1 MYCNNCGT
9 EIPKNTTFCPNCG
22 SKINSTNMPQNP
34 HSSNPR
40 TIKLRCKNCNATME
54 VNADTQE
61 VTCPY
66 CGYKEK
72 ILDSDAVA
80 VEKIK
85 SNTYKE
91 MEYARLENQREQQ
104 AHNEKEQ
111 DRKTYSKSAFSK
123 VTIAFTF
130 ICLLAVFGSFSQGRI
145 LSGIIALIQT
155 ALFAVSWLI
164 GMQILGH
171 KKKALYKAL
180 AILGF
185 LLIIPFMVSCNLQ
198 MHSKLHWPKSGLSQY
213 LPDPPSKYGE
223 INIDDEDR
231 FDVTFEKMSSDD
243 YRSYVK
249 ACEEKGFTVDPDK
262 SSSSYTAFNT
272 DGYKLDISYMDYHNE
287 MDVSL
292 DVPEEMSEFT
302 WPASELAQLIPQPD
316 SNIGKINHDN
326 QDSFSIR
333 VGNTNEATYNDYI
346 QKCMDA
352 GFTVDYSKGDR
363 AFSAD
368 DVNGNH
374 LHLSY
379 EGNNIMLISLDA
391 ADHPDASNDS
401 EVQPSES
408 DSASSDDVNNSS
420 DISYNSD
427 NDANT
432 DTNSVTPELKEF
444 LDSYE
449 SFIDEYIAF
458 MQKYEDSND
467 SLSMLSDYSS
477 MMSKYA
483 DFAQKVDAYNADEMS
498 VADAAYYLEVIDRVN
513 QKLINASL

>member
-1 MYCNNCGT
+1 MH
-9 EIPKNTTFCPNCG
+9 
-22 SKINSTNMPQNP
+22 NSE
-34 HSSNPR
+34 PR
-40 TIKLRCKNCNATME
+40 TIKLTCKNCNATME

-66 CGYKEK
+66 CGSKEK

-91 MEYARLENQREQQ
+91 MEYARMENQRQQQ

-111 DRKTYSKSAFSK
+111 DRKAYSKSKFSK
-123 VTIAFTF
+123 VTIVFTF
-130 ICLLAVFGSFSQGRI
+130 ICLLAAFGSFSQGRI

-164 GMQILGH
+164 GMQILGQ

-185 LLIIPFMVSCNLQ
+185 LLIIPFTVSGSLQ
-198 MHSKLHWPKSGLSQY
+198 MHSQLHWPKSGLAQY

-223 INIDDEDR
+223 INMDDEDR

-292 DVPEEMSEFT
+292 DAPEEMSEYT
-302 WPASELAQLIPQPD
+302 WPTSGLAQLIPQPD
-316 SNIGKINHDN
+316 SNIGKINN
-326 QDSFSIR
+326 DSENSLSLR
-333 VGNTNEATYNDYI
+333 VGNTSEDAYNDYM

-352 GFTVDYSKGDR
+352 GFTVDYKKNDR
-363 AFSAD
+363 SFSAAD
-368 DVNGNH
+368 ATGNH
-374 LHLSY
+374 LRLSY
-379 EGNNIMLISLDA
+379 EGNNIMLISLYA
-391 ADHPDASNDS
+391 ADYIENLNDS
-401 EVQPSES
+401 EMQSSES
-408 DSASSDDVNNSS
+408 EPESQSADDASTSSDASS
-420 DISYNSD
+420 NSD
-427 NDANT
+427 NNTNT
-432 DTNSVTPELKEF
+432 DTNNVTPELKEF

-458 MQKYEDSND
+458 MQKYNDSSD
-467 SLSMLSDYSS
+467 SLSMLSDYNS

-483 DFAQKVDAYNADEMS
+483 DFAQKVDAYNTDEMS
-498 VADAAYYLEVIDRVN
+498 AADAAYYLEVIDRVN
-513 QKLINASL
+513 QKLINASLQ